1 MRTDHI
7 ATTVR
12 MADKIRLFRVMLNNP
27 EYGTITSDLSSAIWK
42 MEKELID
49 SIHKSAV
56 TAPSD
61 RYPYWSTA
69 VYVKEGAVKK
79 RKYIR
84 SKTQAGLYEKLYDHY
99 FGVGTLDQIHALWAD
114 HRKNYENLAPET
126 IHRENQ
132 RWNKYLQDTDL
143 GQMRIND
150 IDNFMIEDH
159 VYSLIKTFHLKE
171 KELREIQFLLRKTF
185 RFAQRSKVITK
196 NPMEYVEINR
206 TGCAP
211 ATPRLSKTRIFLSD
225 EAARMDA
232 EITQELLDIPWNTTA
247 LAIRLLFLLGLRI
260 GEVVALRKS
269 DVDWE
274 EETIHIQREEQK
286 NENGKPAVVEHTKKK
301 SIYGNRVLPLGR
313 NGIAL
318 IREVLRINEEN
329 SFQDGD
335 YLFLGEKGTRITSR
349 AVDNRIRKLCA
360 RAGIKPAK
368 SAHDIR
374 RTVAT
379 RLYRS
384 THDVE
389 LVRQFLGHSDVK
401 TTWGY
406 IVNVDAEKE
415 DRRRIVE
422 ALQGDSGDAGT
433 NIVDFAAY
441 RKKGASRGR
450 TGGKKSGLVSG

>member
-1 MRTDHI
+1 MRP
-7 ATTVR
+7 
-12 MADKIRLFRVMLNNP
+12 ADAM
-27 EYGTITSDLSSAIWK
+27 G
-42 MEKELID
+42 
-49 SIHKSAV
+49 
-56 TAPSD
+56 
-61 RYPYWSTA
+61 
-69 VYVKEGAVKK
+69 
-79 RKYIR
+79 
-84 SKTQAGLYEKLYDHY
+84 
-99 FGVGTLDQIHALWAD
+99 GVGTVSMVVVFIVA
-114 HRKNYENLAPET
+114 
-126 IHRENQ
+126 
-132 RWNKYLQDTDL
+132 
-143 GQMRIND
+143 G
-150 IDNFMIEDH
+150 
-159 VYSLIKTFHLKE
+159 
-171 KELREIQFLLRKTF
+171 
-185 RFAQRSKVITK
+185 
-196 NPMEYVEINR
+196 
-206 TGCAP
+206 G
-211 ATPRLSKTRIFLSD
+211 
-225 EAARMDA
+225 
-232 EITQELLDIPWNTTA
+232 
-247 LAIRLLFLLGLRI
+247 GL
-260 GEVVALRKS
+260 ALRFPVVPS
-269 DVDWE
+269 FGTDMASHLTVHE
-274 EETIHIQREEQK
+274 EGVAIIAPWPSEIDAVHTRGGDE
-286 NENGKPAVVEHTKKK
+286 PAVVEHTKKK

-389 LVRQFLGHSDVK
+389 LIRQFLGHSDVK

-422 ALQGDSGDAGT
+422 ALQGNSGDAGT
-433 NIVDFAAY
+433 KIVDFAAY